1 MELRRWNEK
10 SEVVL
15 GFFRM
20 HAISR
25 AKDDPARPAPAP
37 GASTGQRALPEQPAR
52 AHRPGAPGPASRTLP
67 CHNTAARACA
77 ASAWL
82 TQLAARAPCAAPRR
96 VCRQGVLL
104 TLCMGAITQVAARSL
119 LPSFLQ
125 GLGPVTTFICR
136 QMISVIQDKYK
147 DTSGSKEKV
156 RASWRH
162 GACASHARV
171 VCAHLRHP
179 PPQRDGHPTAP
190 VA

>member
-1 MELRRWNEK
+1 
-10 SEVVL
+10 
-15 GFFRM
+15 
-20 HAISR
+20 
-25 AKDDPARPAPAP
+25 
-37 GASTGQRALPEQPAR
+37 
-52 AHRPGAPGPASRTLP
+52 
-67 CHNTAARACA
+67 
-77 ASAWL
+77 
-82 TQLAARAPCAAPRR
+82 
-96 VCRQGVLL
+96 VLL
-104 TLCMGAITQVAARSL
+104 TLCMGAMQVAARSL

-136 QMISVIQDKYK
+136 QMISVVQDKYK